1 MTFKMLIFQWLF
13 DFKNHR
19 DSREHSKWKKWVL
32 KDHFNSHS
40 GSPFDSSFCSFDSL
54 ESFCSHFVSW
64 KHFLTYGG
72 WTMPLVI
79 GLRFFFGDKSTLRC
93 QQPCPRTRWLGLLL
107 SLKVSQGV
115 QQQTVQWCHIH
126 CQKQGRDIWASS
138 HYWHDESH
146 LFGQLLKRCE
156 RQGWSQAW
164 GCQCRCFKTILWFTY
179 TDEVK
184 VDLKNLIDILQKDC
198 LTLVAVIDE
207 YWPTHESSLSL
218 VWKERLDESTNI
230 SSWPTRLQRCFC
242 NWKTSCQFHYKSS
255 IQSLIDQVLPLKRSY
270 CSKPRVVVGVRRLV
284 QQPYYVYWGEE
295 EFLSVEGG
303 WGSTAWG

>member
-79 GLRFFFGDKSTLRC
+79 GHRFFFGDKSTLHC

-107 SLKVSQGV
+107 SLKVSQGCTTTNCSV
-115 QQQTVQWCHIH
+115 SHSLSETRKRYLGIEPLLARWVTSFWPTSQTMW
-126 CQKQGRDIWASS
+126 KTRMKSS
-138 HYWHDESH
+138 LRMSMSMFQDNSLVH
-146 LFGQLLKRCE
+146 LHW
-156 RQGWSQAW
+156 WSQS
-164 GCQCRCFKTILWFTY
+164 R
-179 TDEVK
+179 
-184 VDLKNLIDILQKDC
+184 
-198 LTLVAVIDE
+198 
-207 YWPTHESSLSL
+207 P
-218 VWKERLDESTNI
+218 KEPHRYPAKGLFDS
-230 SSWPTRLQRCFC
+230 R
-242 NWKTSCQFHYKSS
+242 
-255 IQSLIDQVLPLKRSY
+255 RSY
-270 CSKPRVVVGVRRLV
+270 WWVLTNSRKFVEFGLK
-284 QQPYYVYWGEE
+284 GEI
-295 EFLSVEGG
+295 G
-303 WGSTAWG
+303 WINKYIELTDKIAEMLL